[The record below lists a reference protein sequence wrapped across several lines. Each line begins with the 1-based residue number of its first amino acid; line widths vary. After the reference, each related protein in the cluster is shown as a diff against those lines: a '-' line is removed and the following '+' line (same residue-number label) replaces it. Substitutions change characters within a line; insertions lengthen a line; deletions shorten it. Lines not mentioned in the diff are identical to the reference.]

1 MSAKVT
7 TRHHQAVA
15 AALAEFKA
23 DWNLLDTFGQAAV
36 LEQIIAQA
44 LADAEQAER
53 ERACAAIADYLDIR
67 LSQSLADDLMAA
79 IRARGTPAKEKADG

>member
-44 LADAEQAER
+44 RVLEGLAEHTL
-53 ERACAAIADYLDIR
+53 AATVR
-67 LSQSLADDLMAA
+67 SRGQS
-79 IRARGTPAKEKADG
+79 